1 MADPDF
7 RTDLFRFVDEMPALR
22 TPDQIASH
30 LAEYLLPHADR
41 LPGLLSVGLRAAAA
55 ALKSA
60 PASHL
65 AGRAVRARVEA
76 MAERFL
82 VGEDPATARS
92 RLRELW
98 DQGFAFTIDLLG
110 EATLSDAEAA
120 RYQARYLDVLGSLPR
135 AVAAWPAG
143 GLLDSTHLGPLPRAN
158 VSLKVSALD
167 GRLDAADPAGG
178 VARVRARALPL
189 ALAARREGAALHLDM
204 EDWELHGIT
213 LDLFEELAFHPEL
226 RDWPHLGVTVQAYL
240 RASRDDVERLL
251 SLAARRAT
259 PFAVR
264 LVKGAYWDQEVTRA
278 RQQGTPCPVFTDK
291 AATDARYE
299 ELSEL
304 LLRGGDRILPAFA
317 GHNLR
322 SLVHAAVVAEELG
335 RPSRSLE
342 FQTLFGMAEPERRA
356 LLSLGHRVRVYA
368 PAGELLAG
376 MAYLVRRLLENTSN
390 TSFLRLGHREKVD
403 PHVLLARPEPGPEAR
418 PAAPPEEF
426 PNDEFRNC
434 PLADFTDP
442 SVRTAFAQA
451 VGEAQRLLPLAV
463 PVVVSGRARPATTE
477 TTGLERPCPS
487 HTDRLAVHLAL
498 ATREDADL
506 AVAAAQAAWPA
517 WRDRP
522 LAERA
527 RLLEELGSRLEADR
541 TRLSALQVWEEG
553 KPWREADA
561 DVAEAVDYC
570 RYYARQ
576 ALRELAPR
584 ELGAVPGE
592 RNLLWH
598 EGRGVAVVIAPWNF
612 PLAILCGMASAALV
626 AGNTVIL
633 KPAEQSSAVGHAFF
647 EHLRAAG
654 FPAEVVHLLPGLG
667 EEVGAYL
674 VEHPGVS
681 QLAFTGSRAVGLS
694 LVQAAAV
701 TRPGQR
707 QVKRVVCEM
716 GGKNA
721 IVVDDDAD
729 LDDAVAGVMKS
740 AFGYAG
746 QKCSA
751 CSRVIAVGGA
761 YEPLVA
767 RLVEACRS
775 LPLGPAEE
783 PAIGRGLG
791 PVIDAEAFER
801 LRGIIAEPGP
811 GATLLFLGN
820 GPPGGYYVPPALFEV
835 RDPDHRLM
843 QEELFG
849 PVLALLRVASFAE
862 ALDAANATP
871 YALTGAV
878 YSRTPSHLRKA
889 EQGFRVGNLYLN
901 RTCTGALVGRQP
913 FGGFGMSGL
922 GTKAGGPGYLV
933 NFADPRCSTENTVRR
948 GFVPDTDREVARS
961 R

>member
-1 MADPDF
+1 
-7 RTDLFRFVDEMPALR
+7 
-22 TPDQIASH
+22 
-30 LAEYLLPHADR
+30 
-41 LPGLLSVGLRAAAA
+41 
-55 ALKSA
+55 
-60 PASHL
+60 
-65 AGRAVRARVEA
+65 
-76 MAERFL
+76 
-82 VGEDPATARS
+82 
-92 RLRELW
+92 
-98 DQGFAFTIDLLG
+98 
-110 EATLSDAEAA
+110 
-120 RYQARYLDVLGSLPR
+120 
-135 AVAAWPAG
+135 
-143 GLLDSTHLGPLPRAN
+143 
-158 VSLKVSALD
+158 
-167 GRLDAADPAGG
+167 
-178 VARVRARALPL
+178 
-189 ALAARREGAALHLDM
+189 
-204 EDWELHGIT
+204 
-213 LDLFEELAFHPEL
+213 
-226 RDWPHLGVTVQAYL
+226 
-240 RASRDDVERLL
+240 
-251 SLAARRAT
+251 
-259 PFAVR
+259 
-264 LVKGAYWDQEVTRA
+264 
-278 RQQGTPCPVFTDK
+278 
-291 AATDARYE
+291 
-299 ELSEL
+299 
-304 LLRGGDRILPAFA
+304 
-317 GHNLR
+317 
-322 SLVHAAVVAEELG
+322 
-335 RPSRSLE
+335 
-342 FQTLFGMAEPERRA
+342 
-356 LLSLGHRVRVYA
+356 
-368 PAGELLAG
+368 
-376 MAYLVRRLLENTSN
+376 
-390 TSFLRLGHREKVD
+390 
-403 PHVLLARPEPGPEAR
+403 
-418 PAAPPEEF
+418 
-426 PNDEFRNC
+426 
-434 PLADFTDP
+434 
-442 SVRTAFAQA
+442 
-451 VGEAQRLLPLAV
+451 
-463 PVVVSGRARPATTE
+463 
-477 TTGLERPCPS
+477 
-487 HTDRLAVHLAL
+487 
-498 ATREDADL
+498 
-506 AVAAAQAAWPA
+506 
-517 WRDRP
+517 
-522 LAERA
+522 
-527 RLLEELGSRLEADR
+527 
-541 TRLSALQVWEEG
+541 
-553 KPWREADA
+553 
-561 DVAEAVDYC
+561 
-570 RYYARQ
+570 
-576 ALRELAPR
+576 
-584 ELGAVPGE
+584 
-592 RNLLWH
+592 
-598 EGRGVAVVIAPWNF
+598 
-612 PLAILCGMASAALV
+612 
-626 AGNTVIL
+626 
-633 KPAEQSSAVGHAFF
+633 
-647 EHLRAAG
+647 
-654 FPAEVVHLLPGLG
+654 
-667 EEVGAYL
+667 VGAYL

-701 TRPGQR
+701 TPPGQR